1 VLEGFNDLTTTEPQL
16 AKEWHPT
23 RNAGLEPTEVT
34 SGSNKKVWW
43 QCITHPDHE
52 WQARPLTRTGGSGC
66 PICGAKKVL
75 EGFNDLT
82 TTEPQIAKEWH
93 PTRNDDLK
101 PTEVTRG
108 SGKKIWWQCNKHPE
122 HEWQSTISN
131 RSKGSGCPV
140 CIGQKVLEGFNDL
153 TTTHPK
159 IALEWHPIKNRMIKP
174 TEFSK
179 SSIERVWWQCSK
191 YPDHQWD
198 ASVADRTKSDGCPI
212 CSNQRVLE
220 GFNDLTTTEPQ
231 IAKEWHPI
239 KNGNLKPTE
248 FTRGASKKIWW
259 QCSKH
264 PEHEW
269 ESPIGNRSTGFAC
282 PFCAEYGF
290 NPSKDAWFYLMQRPG
305 EQQLGITNVLSDRLR
320 KHESNGWM
328 LLEHAGPASGQKV
341 FDTEKAFKKWLKKE
355 IGLMEGT
362 TENWSTTKMEVQSL
376 AELKARSGIETDL
389 F

>member
-1 VLEGFNDLTTTEPQL
+1 M
-16 AKEWHPT
+16 
-23 RNAGLEPTEVT
+23 
-34 SGSNKKVWW
+34 
-43 QCITHPDHE
+43 
-52 WQARPLTRTGGSGC
+52 
-66 PICGAKKVL
+66 
-75 EGFNDLT
+75 
-82 TTEPQIAKEWH
+82 
-93 PTRNDDLK
+93 
-101 PTEVTRG
+101 
-108 SGKKIWWQCNKHPE
+108 WWQCNKDPE
-122 HEWQSTISN
+122 HEWESAIHP
-131 RSKGSGCPV
+131 RSIGIGCP
-140 CIGQKVLEGFNDL
+140 F
-153 TTTHPK
+153 
-159 IALEWHPIKNRMIKP
+159 
-174 TEFSK
+174 
-179 SSIERVWWQCSK
+179 CSGK
-191 YPDHQWD
+191 
-198 ASVADRTKSDGCPI
+198 
-212 CSNQRVLE
+212 RVLE

-328 LLEHAGPASGQKV
+328 LLEHAGPASGKKV

-355 IGLMEGT
+355 IGLM
-362 TENWSTTKMEVQSL
+362 
-376 AELKARSGIETDL
+376 
-389 F
+389 